1 MRKQMTCR
9 VFSTF
14 CLFAVAFLVVL
25 PTDSI
30 AQSRRNNRNNR
41 NRNNRGREQAAARAR
56 AQAAAQV
63 KQLTAQLKVINSQL
77 TVANQQLAAATSQM
91 QALHQVVGQSRQQS
105 DALAAEAL
113 DAKNEVR
120 EIEKQLEEQESPGS
134 KLGTAK
140 SSFEKEKATYEKVRK
155 ELGAKIDRSLSPT
168 ERDKQLDEDLMVAYH
183 RKVMFEAHT
192 QLEETRL
199 QVFEKSPDW
208 KNAKDLLESTS
219 AESGNAKRALGKQ
232 ISGYNKVK
240 HVALGAKRKVA
251 ALAQT
256 KQSLEAKKTMAEK
269 RARSGGSSNSRG
281 SNSRGR

>member
-1 MRKQMTCR
+1 MRKQMTR
-9 VFSTF
+9 RLFSTF
-14 CLFAVAFLVVL
+14 CLFAVAFLVAL
-25 PTDSI
+25 PSDSI
-30 AQSRRNNRNNR
+30 AQGRRNNRNNNRNNR
-41 NRNNRGREQAAARAR
+41 NRQQAAARAR

-63 KQLTAQLKVINSQL
+63 KQLTARLKVIDGQL

-155 ELGAKIDRSLSPT
+155 ELGAKLDRSLSAT
-168 ERDKQLDEDLMVAYH
+168 ERDKQLDADLKVVYQ
-183 RKVMFEAHT
+183 RKVMLEAYT
-192 QLEETRL
+192 QLEESRL
-199 QVFEKSPDW
+199 QVFQKSPDW

-219 AESGNAKRALGKQ
+219 SESGTAKRALDKQ

-240 HVALGAKRKVA
+240 HVVLRAKRNVA

-256 KQSLEAKKTMAEK
+256 KQALEAKKAVAQ
-269 RARSGGSSNSRG
+269 RQARSGGSSSSRG